1 MFINKIKTALN
12 LSIIAFVISSS
23 AINFAVSKNVKTDYP
38 VPEYK
43 RGLTDHFISWL
54 NDTGT
59 YEPYGFNRSDFFG
72 GSFGGKDSD
81 DTPITKRPVIFVHG
95 NADMAIG
102 DEWVNNGFRLSIEYF
117 LSRGY
122 TKAELY
128 ASQWGFADVPH
139 EPGHVIQQEWVMQ
152 IRKFVEAVLEYT
164 QAPQIDII
172 SHSFGVTFSRRIIK
186 GGLVFGDTH
195 PYYIGEPLNKRV
207 NTFIGI
213 AGRNWGKSACLISFY
228 YDNYRNCNRL
238 NGGYPGDEDAQPY
251 PKNMSLALLE
261 LNVNPIKEA
270 EHTYAIFSVYDS
282 PIMFSRYT
290 SEWPTMD
297 ASHMF
302 TTPEYDHVGSRDL
315 SAEMQYNLVTYH
327 SFDEPEFNNQDGNN
341 VKDNIFLQ

>member
-1 MFINKIKTALN
+1 MILNTTKTALS

-23 AINFAVSKNVKTDYP
+23 ITNFAISKTVKKDYP

-43 RGLTDHFISWL
+43 RGLTDHFITWL

-59 YEPYGFNRSDFFG
+59 YEPYGFNRTDSFG

-81 DTPITKRPVIFVHG
+81 DTPITKRPIIFIHG
-95 NADMAIG
+95 NSDMAIG

-139 EPGHVIQQEWVMQ
+139 EPGHVMQKEWVMQ

-164 QAPQIDII
+164 QAPYIDMI
-172 SHSFGVTFSRRIIK
+172 SHSFGVTFSRRVIK

-195 PYYIGEPLNKRV
+195 PYYIGEPLHKRV
-207 NTFIGI
+207 NTYIGI
-213 AGRNWGKSACLISFY
+213 AGRNWGISSCIMSFY
-228 YDNYRNCNRL
+228 YDNYRICNKL
-238 NGGYPGDEDAQPY
+238 NGGYPGSEDAQPY

-261 LNVNPIKEA
+261 MNVDPTKEA
-270 EHTYAIFSVYDS
+270 EHTYAIYSAYDAS
-282 PIMFSRYT
+282 KMFSRYT
-290 SEWPTMD
+290 QEWPTMD
-297 ASHMF
+297 ASYMF
-302 TTPEYDHVGSRDL
+302 TTPEYDHVGTRDL
-315 SAEMQYNLVTYH
+315 SSEMQYNLVTYN
-327 SFDEPEFNNQDGNN
+327 SFVAPESIEEDGSTVQDK
-341 VKDNIFLQ
+341 VFLQ